1 MIKKVLLIFL
11 CILCLG
17 GISLGIFNAVENRTI
32 VKEYGKLDDGVF
44 DKNDPQHI
52 TKKFGRYDGYVAVFF
67 YKEVDR
73 SDLHPI
79 EDTNTLY
86 FYSSVGQFY
95 FYKDGEFYTMDEV
108 TLKISD
114 KSKYLVNYRFDVY
127 RYIQYVYFGKEM

>member
-1 MIKKVLLIFL
+1 MMKKILLIVF

-17 GISLGIFNAVENRTI
+17 GLSLGIFNVIENRTI
-32 VKEYGKLDDGVF
+32 VEDYGKLDDGIF
-44 DKNDPQHI
+44 DENDPQYI
-52 TKKFGRYDGYVAVFF
+52 TKKLGRYDGYVAVFF

-86 FYSSVGQFY
+86 FYGSIGQFY

-108 TLKISD
+108 NLKISD

-127 RYIQYVYFGKEM
+127 RYIQYVYFGQEM